1 MAKITKELSM
11 GNFEKMKEEYLNVT
25 KQGGSPEEQE
35 KAFNNMFSALSKD
48 LSETIKKEAQREMMD
63 HSVLQARNASNVLTT
78 EEYEFFN
85 AVALSGGFD
94 NDQVLPRT
102 TVDRVFEQLQEQFP
116 FLSTLN
122 IQNLGAVTR
131 FIDSDPTKAYACG
144 NLFEGILGQV
154 STVFRERIV
163 PSHKLTAF
171 AAIPN
176 DMLELGPNYIER
188 YVRTLLVQSY
198 STGLEQ
204 GMINGRGIA
213 SKEPIGLTMDVDP
226 LTGAVTP
233 KVSAGTLTFAP
244 SQFGETV
251 VGELHQV
258 VQFLSTDALGNS
270 VDTNNN
276 IVMVVNPTDYVSVM
290 ARNTIQTQTGSFVNN
305 LPFGITPVQ
314 SRAVTAGTAV
324 FFNPNRYTASLVG
337 GVQIKKFDQTL
348 AIEDATLYTLK
359 QIAYGEPRDNKAA
372 VVYDLNITFTP

>member
-11 GNFEKMKEEYLNVT
+11 GNFEKMKEEYLNIT
-25 KQGGSPEEQE
+25 KQGGSAEEQE

-48 LSETIKKEAQREMMD
+48 VSETIKKEAQREMMD

-94 NDQVLPRT
+94 NDQILPRT
-102 TVDRVFEQLQEQFP
+102 TVDRVFEQLQQQFP

-131 FIDSDPTKAYACG
+131 FIDSDPTKAYAWG

-204 GMINGRGIA
+204 GMINGRGVA
-213 SKEPIGLTMDVDP
+213 NKEPIGLTMDVDP
-226 LTGAVTP
+226 GTGAVTP
-233 KVSAGTLTFAP
+233 KTPAGTLTFAP
-244 SQFGETV
+244 SQYGETI

-258 VQFLSTDALGNS
+258 VQYLS
-270 VDTNNN
+270 VDARGESVDAIGN
-276 IVMVVNPTDYVSVM
+276 IVMVVNPSDYVSVM
-290 ARNTIQTQTGSFVNN
+290 ARNTIQTQAGSFVNN

-324 FFNPNRYTASLVG
+324 FFIPSRYSASLVG

-359 QIAYGEPRDNKAA
+359 QIAYGEPRDNNSA
-372 VVYDLNITFTP
+372 VVYNLNITFTP

>member
-1 MAKITKELSM
+1 MAKITKELTM
-11 GNFEKMKEEYLNVT
+11 GNFEKMKEEYLNVA
-25 KQGGSPEEQE
+25 KKGGSAEEQE
-35 KAFNNMFSALSKD
+35 KAFNNMFTALSKD
-48 LSETIKKEAQREMMD
+48 VSETVKKEAQRELMD
-63 HSVLQARNASNVLTT
+63 QNVLQARNAQNVLTS

-94 NDQVLPRT
+94 TEAILPRT
-102 TVDRVFEQLQEQFP
+102 TIDRVFEQLQEQFP

-131 FIDSDPTKAYACG
+131 YIDSDPTKAYAWG

-154 STVFRERIV
+154 STAFRERVV
-163 PSHKLTAF
+163 PANKLTAF

-204 GMINGRGIA
+204 GMLNGRGA
-213 SKEPIGLTMDVDP
+213 ANKEPIGLTMDVDP
-226 LTGAVTP
+226 VTSAVTP
-233 KVSAGTLTFAP
+233 KVAAGTLTFAP

-258 VQFLSTDALGNS
+258 VQFLSTDAAGNS
-270 VDTNNN
+270 VDAIGN
-276 IVMVVNPTDYVSVM
+276 IVMVVNPADYVSVM
-290 ARNTIQTQTGSFVNN
+290 ARNTIQTQAGSFVNN
-305 LPFGITPVQ
+305 LPFGITAVQ

-324 FFNPNRYTASLVG
+324 FFNPTRYSASLVG

-372 VVYDLNITFTP
+372 VVYNINITFTP